1 MPLVLNPVFFNS
13 RPAAFPS
20 IAEDIVYVPPPV
32 TAFGAPPATSPL
44 NADEQLER
52 YRQSQ
57 LHHASSFHSFQHQQ
71 ELPASPYLRSMSGD
85 EHGYVSAGTSFVSVG
100 TPIRPHRNLLSP
112 GGGGRGLVLSS
123 DSDDDEEDLRMMQ
136 Q

>member
-1 MPLVLNPVFFNS
+1 
-13 RPAAFPS
+13 
-20 IAEDIVYVPPPV
+20 
-32 TAFGAPPATSPL
+32 
-44 NADEQLER
+44 
-52 YRQSQ
+52 
-57 LHHASSFHSFQHQQ
+57 
-71 ELPASPYLRSMSGD
+71 MSGD

-112 GGGGRGLVLSS
+112 GGGGGRGLLSSS